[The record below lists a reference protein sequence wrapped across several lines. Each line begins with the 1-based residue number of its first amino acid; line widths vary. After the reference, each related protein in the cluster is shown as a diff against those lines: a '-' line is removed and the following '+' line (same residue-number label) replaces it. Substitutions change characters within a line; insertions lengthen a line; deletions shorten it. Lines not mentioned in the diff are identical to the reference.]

1 MGKGHGQ
8 KKKINELIAK
18 GDIRGA
24 KKVLETSQARIS
36 RAAHS
41 ALTKHLQTKLRT
53 RSKWM
58 KDNKGKGAKGYAAMM
73 KKRSEKISKGTKAGV
88 FKAKEAR
95 RIEQRIADRRLRS
108 GD

>member
-8 KKKINELIAK
+8 KKKINDLIAK

-24 KKVLETSQARIS
+24 KQVLATSQGRIS

-41 ALTKHLQTKLRT
+41 ALTAHMQSKLKMR
-53 RSKWM
+53 KKM
-58 KDNKGKGAKGYAAMM
+58 GAKKYASMT
-73 KKRSEKISKGTKAGV
+73 KKRSQAISKATKAGI

-95 RIEQRIADRRLRS
+95 RQEQRVADRRLRP

>member
-8 KKKINELIAK
+8 KKKINDLIAK

-24 KKVLETSQARIS
+24 KQVLATSQGRIS

-41 ALTKHLQTKLRT
+41 ALTAHMQTKLRT

-58 KDNKGKGAKGYAAMM
+58 KDNKGKGAKGYAAAM
-73 KKRSEKISKGTKAGV
+73 KKRSEKISKATKAGV

-95 RIEQRIADRRLRS
+95 RQELRIANRRLRS